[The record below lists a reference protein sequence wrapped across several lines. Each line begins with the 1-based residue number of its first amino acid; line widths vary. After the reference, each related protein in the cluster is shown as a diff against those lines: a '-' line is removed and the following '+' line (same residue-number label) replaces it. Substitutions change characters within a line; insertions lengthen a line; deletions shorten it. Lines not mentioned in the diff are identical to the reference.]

1 MSEGVVWINGDFV
14 PESEAVISI
23 RDTGFLFGDAVF
35 DTERTFAGEVF
46 KLDEHLERLW
56 MSCRYVSIEPPIS
69 KGELK
74 EITQRVIETNMRT
87 TPTGED
93 LWVTQHV
100 TRGAPNEGEAGLP
113 TVIVETRPLP
123 LRARARYF
131 VEGIPI
137 VVSSLRRTPPW
148 ALTPRAKTHNY
159 LNMIVAANEIQRSN
173 PAAWAILLDEFGNI
187 CEGIGSNV
195 FVVSDGVIYTPD
207 DSHVLAGVTR
217 ATTLDLARGLGLDV
231 RETAVTPYQLAAAD
245 EAFISATSICICPV
259 GSIDGRKPRDPR
271 VPGPVTQ
278 KLQTAWQEA
287 VGFDFVGQYTRF
299 ASELA
304 PTA

>member
-35 DTERTFAGEVF
+35 DTERTFAGEVY

-56 MSCRYVSIEPPIS
+56 MSCRYVSIQPPIT
-69 KGELK
+69 KAELK
-74 EITQRVIETNMRT
+74 EITQTVIETNMHTVPR
-87 TPTGED
+87 GED

-100 TRGAPNEGEAGLP
+100 TRGVPIEGEMSLP
-113 TVIVETRPLP
+113 TIIVETRPLP

-137 VVSSLRRTPPW
+137 VLSSLRRTPPW
-148 ALTPRAKTHNY
+148 ALTPRAKKHNY
-159 LNMIVAANEIQRSN
+159 LNMIVATNEIQRSN
-173 PAAWAILLDEFGNI
+173 PAAWAILLDEFGNV

-195 FVVSDGVIYTPD
+195 FIVSDGAVYTPD
-207 DSHVLAGVTR
+207 DSHILAGVSRT
-217 ATTLDLARGLGLDV
+217 TTLDLARELGLEV
-231 RETAVTPYQLAAAD
+231 HEGAVTPYQLAQAD

-259 GSIDGRKPRDPR
+259 GTIDGRKLRDPR

-278 KLQTAWQEA
+278 QLQSAWREA

-304 PTA
+304 PAV